1 MTEQN
6 NEEPLNSLSKE
17 QLIQKIH
24 SLQPKPPLREFD
36 WSKHGSRRIALRFA
50 YNGAEYSGLASASES
65 DTVRTVESEI
75 FSALIKSRLI
85 PDRSVTDFSRCG
97 RTDKVF

>member
-1 MTEQN
+1 MQSLDT
-6 NEEPLNSLSKE
+6 LSKQ

-24 SLQPKPPLREFD
+24 GLQACSPPLREFD

-50 YNGAEYSGLASASES
+50 YNGAEYSGLASASAT

-75 FSALIKSRLI
+75 FDALIKSRLI
-85 PDRSVTDFSRCG
+85 PDRLVTDFSRCG
-97 RTDKVF
+97 RTDKVFSNED